1 MHLYLVRHTKPNVEA
16 GICYGQ
22 TDLALASS
30 FEQELTQVK
39 GKMEHLPNAI
49 IYSSPLQRC
58 TQLAQS
64 FEHLGK
70 VNVDARLMEL
80 NFGDWE
86 MQKWDDIPSGMIEEW
101 AQDHVMQ
108 APPNGE
114 SFYALQQRCISFLEE
129 VSTITGDQDVV
140 LFTHAGAIRAIL
152 AHLLGLPLHHA
163 FRLHVDYASV
173 SILQRQAQHDT
184 LIKLNL

>member
-22 TDLALASS
+22 TDLTLASS
-30 FEQELTQVK
+30 FEQELAQVK
-39 GKMEHLPNAI
+39 SKIAHLPNAT

-58 TQLAQS
+58 KQLAQH
-64 FEHLGK
+64 FNHLGH
-70 VNVDARLMEL
+70 VNIDARLMEL

-114 SFYALQQRCISFLEE
+114 SFYALQQRCINFLEE
-129 VSTITGDQDVV
+129 VSTNTNCHDIV

-173 SILQRQAQHDT
+173 SIVQRHPQHHS